1 MRFSLKY
8 LTACLLRAICLAGT
22 ASADEA
28 GILYWMV
35 NKPTIVRNCET
46 VASLKDYTS
55 PEGYVADA
63 ARVVATKDGETV
75 FLNLYEGTTVG
86 GDFSLTEMIDIDL
99 DGDFCAGPVV
109 ASLPGLNAES
119 YTYAIELGAFDSVGG
134 WVTLAVS
141 DPRTFGEI
149 AEFSKLD
156 DLSLPP
162 AIWQPTT
169 YNVPEP
175 TGGLLTLLGLAVLAL
190 RRKEMRK

>member
-1 MRFSLKY
+1 MRFSLKN
-8 LTACLLRAICLAGT
+8 LTACLLGAICLAGT

-35 NKPTIVRNCET
+35 NNPTIVRNGET

-156 DLSLPP
+156 GLSLPA
-162 AIWQPTT
+162 AIWNPTT

-175 TGGLLTLLGLAVLAL
+175 TGGLLSLLGLAVLAL

>member
-1 MRFSLKY
+1 MRFSLKN
-8 LTACLLRAICLAGT
+8 LTASLLGATCLAGT

-35 NKPTIVRNCET
+35 NNPTIVRNGET

-63 ARVVATKDGETV
+63 ARVVATTAGGETV
-75 FLNLYEGTTVG
+75 FLKLYGDTTG
-86 GDFSLTEMIDIDL
+86 GGGFALTECTEAEL
-99 DGDFCAGPVV
+99 AGGYRTGPVV
-109 ASLPGLNAES
+109 ASLSGLNAKS
-119 YTYAIELGAFDSVGG
+119 YTYAIELGTVVKGS

-141 DPRTFGEI
+141 DPHTFGEI

-156 DLSLPP
+156 GLSLPA
-162 AIWQPTT
+162 AIWNPTT

>member
-1 MRFSLKY
+1 MRFSLKN
-8 LTACLLRAICLAGT
+8 LTACLLGATCLAGT

-35 NKPTIVRNCET
+35 NNPTIVRNGET

-63 ARVVATKDGETV
+63 ARVVATTAGGETV
-75 FLNLYEGTTVG
+75 FLKLYGDTTGG
-86 GDFSLTEMIDIDL
+86 GDFALTECTEAEL
-99 DGDFCAGPVV
+99 AGGYRTGPVV
-109 ASLPGLNAES
+109 ASLSGLKAES
-119 YTYAIELGAFDSVGG
+119 YTYAIELGTVVKGS

-141 DPRTFGEI
+141 DLRTFGEI

>member
-1 MRFSLKY
+1 MRFSLKN
-8 LTACLLRAICLAGT
+8 LTASLLGATCLAGT

-35 NKPTIVRNCET
+35 DNPTIVRNGET

-63 ARVVATKDGETV
+63 ARVVATTAGGETV
-75 FLNLYEGTTVG
+75 FLKLYGDTTGG
-86 GDFSLTEMIDIDL
+86 GDFALTECTEAEL
-99 DGDFCAGPVV
+99 VGGYRTGPVL
-109 ASLPGLNAES
+109 ASLSGLKAES
-119 YTYAIELGAFDSVGG
+119 YTYAIELGTVVKGS

-162 AIWQPTT
+162 DIWQPTT

>member
-1 MRFSLKY
+1 MRFSLKN
-8 LTACLLRAICLAGT
+8 LTACLLGAICLAGT

-35 NKPTIVRNCET
+35 NNPTIVRNGET
-46 VASLKDYTS
+46 VPSLKDYTS
-55 PEGYVADA
+55 PEGYVAEA

-109 ASLPGLNAES
+109 ASLPGLNAEF

-134 WVTLAVS
+134 GATLAVS

-156 DLSLPP
+156 GLSLPA
-162 AIWQPTT
+162 AIWNPTT

-175 TGGLLTLLGLAVLAL
+175 TGGLLSLLGLAVLAL